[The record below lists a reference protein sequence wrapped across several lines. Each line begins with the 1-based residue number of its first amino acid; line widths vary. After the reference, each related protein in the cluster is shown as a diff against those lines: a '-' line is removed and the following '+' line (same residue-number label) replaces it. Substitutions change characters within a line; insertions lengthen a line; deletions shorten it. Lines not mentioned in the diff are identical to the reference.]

1 MRINKERHESTI
13 RVTKIEVAIHEA
25 LRPFV
30 PEDDHDAILDLE
42 VLEALARVSSSLT
55 GELRRAQ
62 VQEPNE
68 EAD

>member
-1 MRINKERHESTI
+1 MRVSKERQESTI

-30 PEDDHDAILDLE
+30 PEDDHDAVLDLE
-42 VLEALARVSSSLT
+42 VLEALANVSASMT

-62 VQEPNE
+62 IE
-68 EAD
+68 DDT